1 MIPRQRSHLNVQP
14 VGDESLVLDLSCDQI
29 HQLNATATWIFQHCD
44 GQTSVE
50 DLSDELAETYSI
62 ERERAKTDLRQTI
75 EQLAALNLIEFTGE

>member
-1 MIPRQRSHLNVQP
+1 MIPRQRSHLNVQT

-44 GQTSVE
+44 GHTSVE
-50 DLSDELAETYSI
+50 DLSDELAEIYSI
-62 ERERAKTDLRQTI
+62 ERDRAKTDLRQTI